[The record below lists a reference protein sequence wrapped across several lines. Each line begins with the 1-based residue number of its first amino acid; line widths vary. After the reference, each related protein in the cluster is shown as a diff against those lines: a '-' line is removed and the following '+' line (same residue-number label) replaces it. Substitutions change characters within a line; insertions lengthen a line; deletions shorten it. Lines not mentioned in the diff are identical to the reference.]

1 MKNKKVIIIVSI
13 LILIIVAVLYGVH
26 NFYSSYMFNEDGT
39 ISGTSDDLYKLYFE
53 QLEKVSGDDRINL
66 IKFGVEQNIITQ
78 EEADEL
84 LK

>member
-78 EEADEL
+78 KEADEL

>member
-13 LILIIVAVLYGVH
+13 LILIIVAVLYGVY